1 MTRHEAPSIGVRDVL
16 RWWPLVVLPALIAVA
31 ATLWS
36 VGQQPSSYT
45 ATTTLMVY
53 PLAQW
58 DETFLG
64 TSLLRD
70 GGDAKITAAT
80 AASSLDSLRSAATAA
95 AYIGDGWTPEAIDGA
110 VKVSALPETNVI
122 EVTAH
127 SSEYKVAERLAEE
140 YPKAVLAERW
150 RTISAELD
158 TRIAALSVTTAAD
171 PNAGEAS
178 TRLQTLTIIR
188 QAGDDPTLRLDS
200 TGAAVEDKRLPVAV
214 MVALAAV
221 GGAAV
226 GLFCAMAAARLR
238 RRPAAQS
245 GSADGAE

>member
-36 VGQQPSSYT
+36 ASQQPSSYT
-45 ATTTLMVY
+45 ATTKLMVY

-80 AASSLDSLRSAATAA
+80 VAASLDSRRSAATAA
-95 AYIGDGWTPEAIDGA
+95 AYIGDSRTPEAIDSA
-110 VKVSALPETNVI
+110 VRVSALPETNVVEI
-122 EVTAH
+122 TAH
-127 SSEYKVAERLAEE
+127 SSDPKVAEGLAED
-140 YPKAVLAERW
+140 YAKAVLAERW
-150 RTISAELD
+150 RTISTELD

-178 TRLQTLTIIR
+178 TRLQTLTVIR
-188 QAGDDPTLRLDS
+188 QAGDDPTLRIDS

-214 MVALAAV
+214 MMGLAAA

-226 GLFCAMAAARLR
+226 GLVCAMAAARLR
-238 RRPAAQS
+238 RRPAAQPA
-245 GSADGAE
+245 SADGAD